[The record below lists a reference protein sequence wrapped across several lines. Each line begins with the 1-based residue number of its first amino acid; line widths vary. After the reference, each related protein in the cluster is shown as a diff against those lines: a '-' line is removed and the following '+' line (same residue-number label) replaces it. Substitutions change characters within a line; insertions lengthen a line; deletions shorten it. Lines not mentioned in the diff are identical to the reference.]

1 MNEPSVLDLLFS
13 TSDLAALAP
22 EIWLAAAGTF
32 LLLFEAFLPRL
43 RNSVPFL
50 ALGAVGVAAWLVA
63 QPATANAAFSGL
75 VRGDLLTVG
84 WSELLLF
91 ATALALL
98 SSHGFLRRE
107 RIPSGEYEALFL
119 WCAAGLLLLV
129 RSSELLTLFLALE
142 LLSLCL
148 YALAA
153 FNRNV
158 PWSTEAALKYFLMG
172 AFVSAFVL
180 YGIALVYGQ
189 TETTTFAGIAG
200 RIAAGVDSPALLIL
214 GFLLLIA
221 GFAFKMSMVPFHAWA
236 PDVYQ
241 GAPSPFVAFLSVAP
255 KAASAFVLASFLV
268 LLDGSVVA
276 DRWPSLVALLAV
288 ASMAVGNLFALV
300 QRDIKRML
308 AYSGIAH
315 MGYAVI
321 PLAALGDGTEH
332 WRPLFVY
339 LVAYVLMNA
348 GAFAIVSVLYRRVG
362 EQHSIADLGGWGY
375 RFPLLGICLT
385 ICLLSLAGIPP
396 TAGFFGKY
404 LVFLHAI
411 GHGQLWLAL
420 VGIAAA
426 LVVVAYYL
434 RVIYVLY
441 MKPEQ
446 AEPEVT
452 PRWSGNLA
460 AIVAAAG
467 SLALGIWPEHLLAW
481 IDTAV
486 ASLAR

>member
-1 MNEPSVLDLLFS
+1 MNDPNAFRILIP

-22 EIWLAAAGTF
+22 EIWLAAAGTL
-32 LLLFEAFLPRL
+32 LLLFEAFFPRL
-43 RNSVPFL
+43 RRAVPFL

-63 QPATANAAFSGL
+63 QPAAATGAFGGL

-84 WSELLLF
+84 WSQLLLL

-98 SSHGFLRRE
+98 ASRDFLRRE
-107 RIPSGEYEALFL
+107 RIASGEYEALFL

-129 RSSELLTLFLALE
+129 RSAELLTLFLALE

-153 FNRNV
+153 FNRGSA
-158 PWSTEAALKYFLMG
+158 WSTEAAIKYFLMG

-189 TETTTFAGIAG
+189 TEATSFAGISE
-200 RIAAGVDSPALLIL
+200 RIAIGVDSPVLLIL
-214 GFLLLIA
+214 GFLLLVA
-221 GFAFKMSMVPFHAWA
+221 GFGFKMSMVPFHAWA

-255 KAASAFVLASFLV
+255 KAASAFVLATLLV
-268 LLDGSVVA
+268 LLDGSVIS
-276 DRWPSLVALLAV
+276 DKWPSLVALLAV

-321 PLAALGDGTEH
+321 PLAAIGGTSEF

-348 GAFAIVSVLYRRVG
+348 GAFAIVAVLYRRVG

-396 TAGFFGKY
+396 TAGFLGKY
-404 LVFLHAI
+404 LVFLHAS

-426 LVVVAYYL
+426 LVGVVYYL
-434 RVIYVLY
+434 RVVYVLY

-452 PRWSGNLA
+452 PRWTGNLA

-467 SLALGIWPEHLLAW
+467 SLAVGIWPERLLAW
-481 IDTAV
+481 IETAV

>member
-1 MNEPSVLDLLFS
+1 MNDPNAFRILIP

-22 EIWLAAAGTF
+22 EIWLAAAGTL

-43 RNSVPFL
+43 RRAVPFL

-63 QPATANAAFSGL
+63 QPAAAHGAFGGL

-84 WSELLLF
+84 WSQLLLL

-98 SSHGFLRRE
+98 ASRDFLRRE
-107 RIPSGEYEALFL
+107 RLASGEYEALFL

-129 RSSELLTLFLALE
+129 RSAELLTLFLALE

-153 FNRNV
+153 FNRGSA
-158 PWSTEAALKYFLMG
+158 WSTEAAIKYFLMG

-189 TETTTFAGIAG
+189 TAATSFAGIAE
-200 RIAAGVDSPALLIL
+200 RIASGVDSPALLIL
-214 GFLLLIA
+214 GFLLLVA
-221 GFAFKMSMVPFHAWA
+221 GFGFKMSMVPFHAWA

-255 KAASAFVLASFLV
+255 KAASAFVLATLLV
-268 LLDGSVVA
+268 LLDGSVIS

-321 PLAALGDGTEH
+321 PLAAIGGTTEF

-396 TAGFFGKY
+396 TAGFLGKY

-426 LVVVAYYL
+426 LVGVVYYL
-434 RVIYVLY
+434 RVVYVLY

-452 PRWSGNLA
+452 PRWTGNLA
-460 AIVAAAG
+460 AIAAAAG
-467 SLALGIWPEHLLAW
+467 SLAVGIWPERLLGW
-481 IDTAV
+481 IETAV